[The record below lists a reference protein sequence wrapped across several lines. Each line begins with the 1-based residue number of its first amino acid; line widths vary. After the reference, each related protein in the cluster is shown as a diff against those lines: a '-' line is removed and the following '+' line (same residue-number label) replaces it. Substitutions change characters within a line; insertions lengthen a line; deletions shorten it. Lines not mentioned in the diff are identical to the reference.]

1 MRRTEEE
8 REYLESK
15 ILPETL
21 QSSLGLFNQVKL
33 PYKLSLIFIDLRIIL
48 LSRYQPI
55 YPDET
60 LQ

>member
-21 QSSLGLFNQVKL
+21 QSSLALFNQVKL

-55 YPDET
+55 YSDET